1 MLGIVI
7 PDLHSVEVPS
17 STELFVA
24 ARSACA
30 MVFKHLSASTG

>member
-7 PDLHSVEVPS
+7 PDLHSVEEVPS

-30 MVFKHLSASTG
+30 TVFKH